1 LVYDRQRVIEV
12 ALAEVGYVEKET
24 ADDLDSKTGN
34 AGDGNFTKYARD
46 LDAKKF
52 FNGRKQGHPWC
63 AVFVAS
69 CFDTA
74 YGKDAALKLLCQPS
88 TGNCGAGCNWL
99 KTYFERRGQWFEND
113 PQPGDVVV
121 FYSGDRQS
129 YAHTGL
135 VVAVDATYVHTVE
148 GNTSSTSGV
157 VDNGGAVARK
167 KYKLGHE
174 RIAGYGRPDYG
185 TTEVGQSPTSESDC
199 LQSQSVP
206 STRPCAVGWA
216 TQEVV
221 NVERYRVNAKRLALR
236 EGMSTEARV
245 LTRIDIGET
254 VEGCAAVDPDWVRVQ
269 YNGLSGYCMEQF
281 LDRVEAAA
289 EAGQSPTTEL
299 TDKQKLDEMWAW
311 YQTQQA

>member
-1 LVYDRQRVIEV
+1 MALGYDRQRVIEV
-12 ALAEVGYVEKET
+12 ALAEVGYIEKET
-24 ADDLDSKTGN
+24 AEDLDSKTGN
-34 AGDGNFTKYARD
+34 AGDKNFTKYAFN
-46 LDAKKF
+46 LDAKHF
-52 FNGRKQGHPWC
+52 FNGRKQGYPWC

-74 YGKDAALKLLCQPS
+74 YGKDVALKLLCQPS
-88 TGNCGAGCNWL
+88 TGNCGAGCNWV
-99 KTYFERRGQWFEND
+99 KTYFERKGQWFEND

-121 FYSGDRQS
+121 FRSGDGSS

-148 GNTSSTSGV
+148 GNTSSASGV

-185 TTEVGQSPTSESDC
+185 EQKEGMEMEC
-199 LQSQSVP
+199 
-206 STRPCAVGWA
+206 
-216 TQEVV
+216 
-221 NVERYRVNAKRLALR
+221 YRVNAKRLALR

-254 VEGCAAVDPDWVRVQ
+254 VEGCAAVDPEWVRVQ
-269 YNGLSGYCMEQF
+269 YNGLSGYCMAQF
-281 LDRVEAAA
+281 LDRVEAT
-289 EAGQSPTTEL
+289 EVGQSPTTEL
-299 TDKQKLDEMWAW
+299 TDKQKLDEMWVW
-311 YQTQQA
+311 YQGLKKA